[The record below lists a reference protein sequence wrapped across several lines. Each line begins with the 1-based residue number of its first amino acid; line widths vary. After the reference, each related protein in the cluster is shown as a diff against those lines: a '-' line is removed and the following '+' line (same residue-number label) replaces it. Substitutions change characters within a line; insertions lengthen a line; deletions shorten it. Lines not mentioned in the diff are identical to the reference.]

1 MNQKPNFI
9 TIFFLNIIIVSKNS
23 IINYNNIFGKIIII
37 IIIHYWSMKKE
48 NESWRG
54 KPKITILVFKK

>member
-23 IINYNNIFGKIIII
+23 IINFTNIFGKIIII
-37 IIIHYWSMKKE
+37 IIYYWSMKKE

>member
-23 IINYNNIFGKIIII
+23 IINYTNIFGKI